1 MSFLQNAWYVAAW
14 EDEVEPGTL
23 FHRTILN
30 EPVLLYRTSGGEVIA
45 LADRCPHRF
54 LPLHHGKL
62 SNDVVQC
69 AYHGLS
75 FGPTGQC
82 VKSPHGDGRI
92 PRGAAVRRY
101 PTVLRH
107 RAVWIWPGQPD
118 RANPAQIPDYSFM
131 TTAHPNAVFTGYLP
145 TACNFQLATDNI
157 MDLTHADYLHI
168 GTLDT
173 RGAASRT
180 RPQVRQENS
189 SVVCN
194 WWLPGSHVMGVFAPL
209 LNLADENEPV
219 DQWLEV
225 RWEPAALMLLRAGV
239 TRAGRPREEGLDSLA
254 VHLMTPET
262 ESTTHYF
269 FGSARNFRPEDAA
282 LNEQIRAGVT
292 AAFTYQDKPVLE
304 AQQRSIGGQNLLRLK
319 PVVLPG
325 DAGALRVRR
334 ALDDLLAAESQT
346 QKDAVS
352 ETG

>member
-1 MSFLQNAWYVAAW
+1 
-14 EDEVEPGTL
+14 
-23 FHRTILN
+23 
-30 EPVLLYRTSGGEVIA
+30 
-45 LADRCPHRF
+45 
-54 LPLHHGKL
+54 
-62 SNDVVQC
+62 
-69 AYHGLS
+69 LS
-75 FGPTGQC
+75 FGPTSQC

-107 RAVWIWPGQPD
+107 RAVWIWPGHPD
-118 RANPAQIPDYSFM
+118 RADPAQIPDYSFL

-173 RGAASRT
+173 RGAASCT
-180 RPQVRQENS
+180 RPQIRQENS
-189 SVVCN
+189 SVFCD
-194 WWLPGSHVMGVFAPL
+194 WWLPGSHVMGVFTPH

-219 DQWLEV
+219 DQWLVV

-239 TRAGRPREEGLDSLA
+239 TRAGRPKDEGLDSLA

-269 FGSARNFRPEDAA
+269 FGSARKFRPEDAA

-304 AQQRSIGGQNLLRLK
+304 AQQRSIGGQNLLGLK
-319 PVVLPG
+319 PVALPG
-325 DAGALRVRR
+325 DADALRVRR

-346 QKDAVS
+346 QKDAAS
-352 ETG
+352 EAG

>member
-1 MSFLQNAWYVAAW
+1 
-14 EDEVEPGTL
+14 
-23 FHRTILN
+23 
-30 EPVLLYRTSGGEVIA
+30 
-45 LADRCPHRF
+45 
-54 LPLHHGKL
+54 
-62 SNDVVQC
+62 
-69 AYHGLS
+69 
-75 FGPTGQC
+75 
-82 VKSPHGDGRI
+82 
-92 PRGAAVRRY
+92 
-101 PTVLRH
+101 
-107 RAVWIWPGQPD
+107 
-118 RANPAQIPDYSFM
+118 M

-173 RGAASRT
+173 RQAASRT

-189 SVVCN
+189 SVFCG

-209 LNLADENEPV
+209 LNLADEDEPV

-225 RWEPAALMLLRAGV
+225 RWEPAASMLLRAGV
-239 TRAGRPREEGLDSLA
+239 TRAGRPREEGLDSVA
-254 VHLMTPET
+254 VHVMTPET

-269 FGSARNFRPEDAA
+269 FGSARYFRPEDAA

-319 PVVLPG
+319 PVALPG

-346 QKDAVS
+346 QKDAVC
-352 ETG
+352 E